1 MTYYRVIDEIWV
13 LDYHLLKAPVL
24 KCDWV
29 QSSCVKKN
37 ELGFILVNLNQLG
50 YKSDPLILAS
60 QAKQVFYV
68 NDQIQTKRSIVCHM
82 PSRSNHNQINEDEV
96 NNVTEYPPFTREF
109 PTNDLLCSANGDRA
123 IYARNSKEGIWV
135 TN

>member
-1 MTYYRVIDEIWV
+1 M
-13 LDYHLLKAPVL
+13 
-24 KCDWV
+24 
-29 QSSCVKKN
+29 
-37 ELGFILVNLNQLG
+37 
-50 YKSDPLILAS
+50 AS

-68 NDQIQTKRSIVCHM
+68 NDQIQTKWFIVCHM
-82 PSRSNHNQINEDEV
+82 PTRSNLNQINKDEV

-109 PTNDLLCSANGDRA
+109 LSNDLLRSANGDRA